1 MKPVSSSKNQK
12 GVAVVTVLL
21 LTVLCLSIVTSLF
34 WEQQVQVRSI
44 ENQRLQLQQYWILR
58 GALNWAKLILIE
70 DAKFSATDD
79 LTEPW
84 NTPLMETRL
93 DEYAKDSKIQTNS
106 VDAILSGYIVDAQS
120 KFNIIR
126 LATNGKINSNNVE
139 IFARLLRDLDL
150 PSHLSLVFGTA
161 LANQQKWS
169 VHEDKLISGTI
180 GFSNLNDLLA
190 LPGFNNKILR
200 LLEEHIIILPRITKT
215 NINTASLSVIAAELD
230 IAYTDA
236 RNLVAMRENAIFL
249 DTSDFVSRTLQL
261 GLKVQSRNITVKSD
275 FFIILGNV
283 KINKSL
289 IQKKCLI
296 ERTPE
301 SAYLIWLKD
310 V

>member
-1 MKPVSSSKNQK
+1 MVKN
-12 GVAVVTVLL
+12 
-21 LTVLCLSIVTSLF
+21 C
-34 WEQQVQVRSI
+34 
-44 ENQRLQLQQYWILR
+44 
-58 GALNWAKLILIE
+58 
-70 DAKFSATDD
+70 
-79 LTEPW
+79 
-84 NTPLMETRL
+84 
-93 DEYAKDSKIQTNS
+93 
-106 VDAILSGYIVDAQS
+106 
-120 KFNIIR
+120 FNF
-126 LATNGKINSNNVE
+126 E
-139 IFARLLRDLDL
+139 
-150 PSHLSLVFGTA
+150 LVFRKAG
-161 LANQQKWS
+161 
-169 VHEDKLISGTI
+169 
-180 GFSNLNDLLA
+180 
-190 LPGFNNKILR
+190 
-200 LLEEHIIILPRITKT
+200 KT